1 MGGSSNNALGGDKKQ
16 QFSMGND
23 EKVKI
28 KGGVDLCCLCV
39 ANRKSARILNKP
51 LVSNFPR
58 TFSFIQTQSGRQ

>member
-16 QFSMGND
+16 HFSMGND
-23 EKVKI
+23 EEA
-28 KGGVDLCCLCV
+28 LTCV
-39 ANRKSARILNKP
+39 ACVLRDRKSARILNKP